1 MKITKKQLTHLVLKE
16 MAHKR
21 DPMRDRYDKEYK
33 SPGEV
38 RSLAGSDFGDPS
50 SGIGIEDF
58 EPMTYGRY
66 EHDIRNEEEEEGRLV
81 EAEAFETYLKTLEE
95 IERLQSLKQELEE
108 SWGFSEMPV
117 SGDENLTNESII
129 TRSNL
134 RSLVAEAM
142 GKSHTP
148 QSLLDAILRGRGT
161 EFVHV
166 PDPYR
171 YVEYDEDGDEFLSSA
186 GEDLLKFKATLQNL
200 AAYRDNKESLITN
213 NRFMDGLIEDM
224 EWSLTNLANLQGI
237 EDNAREGLGK
247 YIQHMYVEIMNDL
260 A

>member
-1 MKITKKQLTHLVLKE
+1 MKITKKQLTQLILQE

-21 DPMRDRYDKEYK
+21 DPMRDRYGKEYK

-38 RSLAGSDFGDPS
+38 RSLGGSDFGAPS
-50 SGIGIEDF
+50 SGVGIEDF

-66 EHDIRNEEEEEGRLV
+66 EHDIRNEEEEEGRLA
-81 EAEAFETYLKTLEE
+81 EAEAFETYSKTLEE
-95 IERLQSLKQELEE
+95 IERLQSLKQELEA

-134 RSLVAEAM
+134 RSLVEEAM
-142 GKSHTP
+142 GKPHTAE
-148 QSLLDAILRGRGT
+148 SLRDAILRGRGT

-171 YVEYDEDGDEFLSSA
+171 YVDYDEDGDEFLSQA
-186 GEDLLKFKATLQNL
+186 GEDLLKFRSTLQNL
-200 AAYRDNKESLITN
+200 AAYRDDKESLITN
-213 NRFMDGLIEDM
+213 NRFVTGLIEDM
-224 EWSLTNLANLQGI
+224 EWSLTNLANLEGI
-237 EDNAREGLGK
+237 KDNAREGLGL
-247 YIQHMYVEIMNDL
+247 YIEHMYSEIMKDL
-260 A
+260 I